1 MNFSDFTKAS
11 QQFNQFSPEMK
22 EQMMKMAK
30 ERVKEK
36 MKKWLATPAFVV
48 IGITLG
54 AVIGALTACFGDIS
68 DRLSAIRDANPL
80 YIIPA
85 LALGGAAIAFA
96 YKKWGRWTER
106 GMDQVF
112 TVGLNKETNFPLVS
126 IPMAAVNTWITQL
139 FGGSAGREGAAMQ
152 IGSALSYN
160 ISKKLPFEN
169 AAHIMLV
176 TGMAAG
182 FAGIFQA
189 PMAATAFALEVL
201 LVGHLELSALLP
213 AAAAA
218 FTACKVSSMLGFHKF
233 SVDLNSILDASGFSA
248 SVFTNEG
255 TLDGKFLVK
264 LALMGILFGVVGGGF
279 AKLLGLSQN
288 YFAKKF
294 PNTIKR
300 IAIMGAG
307 LSVLLLVFF
316 QGRYAGLGTNL
327 LDMCFGVA
335 GNADVIG
342 DAANVMGN
350 AAGDAV
356 NAVGTAAENVIG
368 TAAGDAANVVGTAAG
383 IGNAD
388 LIGEAAGIH
397 GYDWIIKFAVTI
409 LTLSAGFIGGVITP
423 LFAIGATFGIFV
435 AGMFGVPLPLAAAL
449 GFAAVF
455 ASASNTLWAPI
466 LIAGEIFGFDCLPAF
481 FIVCTMAYM
490 CNGGQSI
497 YKQKKIRIKI

>member
-1 MNFSDFTKAS
+1 
-11 QQFNQFSPEMK
+11 MK

-30 ERVKEK
+30 ARIKEK
-36 MKKWLATPAFVV
+36 ITKWLATPTFVV

-54 AVIGALTACFGDIS
+54 AIIGALTACFGDIS

-80 YIIPA
+80 YFIPA

-112 TVGLNKETNFPLVS
+112 AVGLNKETDFPLVS
-126 IPMAAVNTWITQL
+126 IPMAAVSTWITQL

-169 AAHIMLV
+169 ASHIMLV

-201 LVGHLELSALLP
+201 LVGHLELGALLP

-218 FTACKVSSMLGFHKF
+218 FTACKVSSMLGLHKF

-248 SVFTNEG
+248 SIFTNEG
-255 TLDGKFLVK
+255 ALDGKLLLK
-264 LALMGILFGVVGGGF
+264 LALMGVLFGIVGGGF
-279 AKLLGLSQN
+279 AKLLGLSQDF
-288 YFAKKF
+288 FAKKF
-294 PNTIKR
+294 PNSIKR
-300 IAIMGAG
+300 IAIMGVG
-307 LSVLLLVFF
+307 LSALLLVFF

-327 LDMCFGVA
+327 LDMCFGIT
-335 GNADVIG
+335 GNADLIG
-342 DAANVMGN
+342 DAA
-350 AAGDAV
+350 
-356 NAVGTAAENVIG
+356 NAVGTAADLGN
-368 TAAGDAANVVGTAAG
+368 AAG
-383 IGNAD
+383 IA
-388 LIGEAAGIH
+388 
-397 GYDWIIKFAVTI
+397 GYDWILKFALTI
-409 LTLSAGFIGGVITP
+409 LTLSAGFIGGVVTP
-423 LFAIGATFGIFV
+423 LFAIGATFGIFI
-435 AGMFGVPLPLAAAL
+435 ASMFGMPVALAAAL

-466 LIAGEIFGFDCLPAF
+466 LIAGEIFGFNCLPAF
-481 FIVCTMAYM
+481 FIVCTVAYI

>member
-1 MNFSDFTKAS
+1 MNFSDFSKAS

-30 ERVKEK
+30 ARVKEK
-36 MKKWLATPAFVV
+36 LLKWFATPTFVLL
-48 IGITLG
+48 GIILG

-80 YIIPA
+80 YFIPA
-85 LALGGAAIAFA
+85 LAIGGAAIVFA

-112 TVGLNKETNFPLVS
+112 AVGLNKESDFPLVS
-126 IPMAAVNTWITQL
+126 IPMAAVSTWLTQL

-176 TGMAAG
+176 TGLAAG

-201 LVGHLELSALLP
+201 LVGHLELGALLP

-218 FTACKVSSMLGFHKF
+218 FTACKVASLLGFHKF
-233 SVDLNSILDASGFSA
+233 SVDLSSLLDASGFSA
-248 SVFTNEG
+248 SIFTNEG
-255 TLDGKFLVK
+255 SLDGKFLVK
-264 LALMGILFGVVGGGF
+264 LALMGVLFGIVGGGF

-288 YFAKKF
+288 FFAKKF
-294 PNTIKR
+294 PNSIKR
-300 IAIMGAG
+300 IAIMGVGISA
-307 LSVLLLVFF
+307 LLLVFF

-327 LDMCFGVA
+327 LDMCFGI
-335 GNADVIG
+335 NAD
-342 DAANVMGN
+342 
-350 AAGDAV
+350 
-356 NAVGTAAENVIG
+356 AVGTAASIANAS
-368 TAAGDAANVVGTAAG
+368 AAGT
-383 IGNAD
+383 AD
-388 LIGEAAGIH
+388 LIGNVA
-397 GYDWIIKFAVTI
+397 GYDWILKFALTI
-409 LTLSAGFIGGVITP
+409 LTLSAGFIGGAVTP

-466 LIAGEIFGFDCLPAF
+466 LIAGEIFGFNGLPAF
-481 FIVCTMAYM
+481 FIVCTVSYI

>member
-1 MNFSDFTKAS
+1 MNFSDFSKAS

-30 ERVKEK
+30 ARVKEK
-36 MKKWLATPAFVV
+36 LLKWFATPTFVLL
-48 IGITLG
+48 GIVLG

-80 YIIPA
+80 YFIPA
-85 LALGGAAIAFA
+85 LALGGAAIVFV

-106 GMDQVF
+106 SMDQVF
-112 TVGLNKETNFPLVS
+112 AVGLNKESDFPLVS
-126 IPMAAVNTWITQL
+126 IPMAAVSTWLTQL

-152 IGSALSYN
+152 ISSALSYN

-169 AAHIMLV
+169 AAHVMLV
-176 TGMAAG
+176 TGLAAG

-201 LVGHLELSALLP
+201 LVGHLELGALLP

-233 SVDLNSILDASGFSA
+233 SVDLNSVLDASGFSA
-248 SVFTNEG
+248 SIFTNEG
-255 TLDGKFLVK
+255 ALDGKFLVK
-264 LALMGILFGVVGGGF
+264 LALMGVLFGIVGGGF

-288 YFAKKF
+288 FFAKKF
-294 PNTIKR
+294 PNNIKR
-300 IAIMGAG
+300 IAIMGVGISA
-307 LSVLLLVFF
+307 LLLVFF

-335 GNADVIG
+335 GNATG
-342 DAANVMGN
+342 S
-350 AAGDAV
+350 
-356 NAVGTAAENVIG
+356 
-368 TAAGDAANVVGTAAG
+368 AAG
-383 IGNAD
+383 IA
-388 LIGEAAGIH
+388 
-397 GYDWIIKFAVTI
+397 GYDWILKFALTI
-409 LTLSAGFIGGVITP
+409 LTLSAGFIGGVVTP

-449 GFAAVF
+449 GFTAVF

-466 LIAGEIFGFDCLPAF
+466 LIAGEIFGFNCLPAF
-481 FIVCTMAYM
+481 FIVCTVAYI

>member
-1 MNFSDFTKAS
+1 MNFSDFSKAS

-30 ERVKEK
+30 ARVKEK
-36 MKKWLATPAFVV
+36 LLKWFATPTFVLL
-48 IGITLG
+48 GIVLG

-68 DRLSAIRDANPL
+68 DKLSAIRDANPL
-80 YIIPA
+80 YFIPA
-85 LALGGAAIAFA
+85 LAIGGAAIVFA

-112 TVGLNKETNFPLVS
+112 AVGLNKESDFPLVS
-126 IPMAAVNTWITQL
+126 IPMAAVSTWLTQL
-139 FGGSAGREGAAMQ
+139 FGGSTGREGAAMQ

-176 TGMAAG
+176 TGLAAG

-201 LVGHLELSALLP
+201 LVGHLELGALLP

-233 SVDLNSILDASGFSA
+233 SVDLNSLLDASGFSA
-248 SVFTNEG
+248 SIFTNEG
-255 TLDGKFLVK
+255 ALDGKFLVK
-264 LALMGILFGVVGGGF
+264 LALMGVLFGVVGGGF

-288 YFAKKF
+288 FFAKKF
-294 PNTIKR
+294 PNNIKR
-300 IAIMGAG
+300 IAIMGVGISA
-307 LSVLLLVFF
+307 LLLVFF

-327 LDMCFGVA
+327 LDMCFG
-335 GNADVIG
+335 I
-342 DAANVMGN
+342 N
-350 AAGDAV
+350 AAG
-356 NAVGTAAENVIG
+356 T
-368 TAAGDAANVVGTAAG
+368 
-383 IGNAD
+383 AD
-388 LIGEAAGIH
+388 LIGNVA
-397 GYDWIIKFAVTI
+397 GYDWILKFALTI
-409 LTLSAGFIGGVITP
+409 LTLSAGFVGGVVTP
-423 LFAIGATFGIFV
+423 LFAIGATFGVFV
-435 AGMFGVPLPLAAAL
+435 AGMFGMPAALAAAL

-466 LIAGEIFGFDCLPAF
+466 LIAGEIFGFNCLPAF
-481 FIVCTMAYM
+481 FIVCTVAYI

>member
-1 MNFSDFTKAS
+1 MNFSDFSKAS

-30 ERVKEK
+30 ARVKEK
-36 MKKWLATPAFVV
+36 LLKWLATPTFVLL
-48 IGITLG
+48 GIILG

-80 YIIPA
+80 YFIPA
-85 LALGGAAIAFA
+85 LAIGGAAIVFA

-112 TVGLNKETNFPLVS
+112 AVGLNKESDFPLVS
-126 IPMAAVNTWITQL
+126 IPMAAVSTWLTQL

-152 IGSALSYN
+152 IGTALSYN

-169 AAHIMLV
+169 AAHVMLV
-176 TGMAAG
+176 TGLAAG

-201 LVGHLELSALLP
+201 LVGHLELGALLP

-233 SVDLNSILDASGFSA
+233 SVDLSSLLDASGFSV
-248 SVFTNEG
+248 SIFTNEG
-255 TLDGKFLVK
+255 ALDGKFLMK
-264 LALMGILFGVVGGGF
+264 LALMGVLFGIVGGGF

-288 YFAKKF
+288 FFAKKF
-294 PNTIKR
+294 PNSIKR
-300 IAIMGAG
+300 IAIMGVGISA
-307 LSVLLLVFF
+307 LLLVFF

-327 LDMCFGVA
+327 LDMCFG
-335 GNADVIG
+335 I
-342 DAANVMGN
+342 N
-350 AAGDAV
+350 AAGIA
-356 NAVGTAAENVIG
+356 
-368 TAAGDAANVVGTAAG
+368 
-383 IGNAD
+383 
-388 LIGEAAGIH
+388 
-397 GYDWIIKFAVTI
+397 GYDWILKFALTI
-409 LTLSAGFIGGVITP
+409 LTLSAGFIGGVVTP
-423 LFAIGATFGIFV
+423 LFAIGATFGIFI
-435 AGMFGVPLPLAAAL
+435 ASMFGMPVALAAAL

-466 LIAGEIFGFDCLPAF
+466 LIAGEIFGFNCLPAF

>member
-1 MNFSDFTKAS
+1 MNFSDFSKAS

-30 ERVKEK
+30 ARIKEK
-36 MKKWLATPAFVV
+36 MLKWLATPTFVLL
-48 IGITLG
+48 GIALG

-68 DRLSAIRDANPL
+68 DKLSAIRDANPL
-80 YIIPA
+80 YFIPA

-106 GMDQVF
+106 GMGQVF
-112 TVGLNKETNFPLVS
+112 AVGLNKETDFPLVA
-126 IPMAAVNTWITQL
+126 IPMAAVGTWITQL

-176 TGMAAG
+176 TGLAAG

-201 LVGHLELSALLP
+201 LVGHFELSALLP

-233 SVDLNSILDASGFSA
+233 SVDLSSLLDASGFSA
-248 SVFTNEG
+248 SIFTNEG
-255 TLDGKFLVK
+255 SLDGNLLVK
-264 LALMGILFGVVGGGF
+264 FALMGVLFGIVGGGF

-288 YFAKKF
+288 FFAKRF
-294 PNTIKR
+294 PNNIKR
-300 IAIMGAG
+300 IAIMGVG

-327 LDMCFGVA
+327 LDMCFGIA
-335 GNADVIG
+335 GN
-342 DAANVMGN
+342 
-350 AAGDAV
+350 AV
-356 NAVGTAAENVIG
+356 NAVNAAGTAA
-368 TAAGDAANVVGTAAG
+368 
-383 IGNAD
+383 GNAD
-388 LIGEAAGIH
+388 LIGNAANVMSTADAVGTATNAMGSAAETAIH
-397 GYDWIIKFAVTI
+397 GYDWILKFAVTI
-409 LTLSAGFIGGVITP
+409 LTLSAGFIGGVVTP

-466 LIAGEIFGFDCLPAF
+466 LIAGEIFGFNCLPAF
-481 FIVCTMAYM
+481 FIVCTVAYI

>member
-1 MNFSDFTKAS
+1 MNFSDFSKAS

-30 ERVKEK
+30 ARIKEK
-36 MKKWLATPAFVV
+36 ITKWLATPTFVV

-54 AVIGALTACFGDIS
+54 AIIGALTACFGDIS
-68 DRLSAIRDANPL
+68 DRLSALRDTNPL
-80 YIIPA
+80 YFIPA

-112 TVGLNKETNFPLVS
+112 AVGLNKETDFPLVA
-126 IPMAAVNTWITQL
+126 IPMAAVSTWITQL

-176 TGMAAG
+176 TGLAAG

-248 SVFTNEG
+248 SIFTNEG
-255 TLDGKFLVK
+255 TLDGKLLLK
-264 LALMGILFGVVGGGF
+264 LALMGILFGIVGGGF
-279 AKLLGLSQN
+279 AKLLGLSQDF
-288 YFAKKF
+288 FAKKF

-342 DAANVMGN
+342 N
-350 AAGDAV
+350 
-356 NAVGTAAENVIG
+356 
-368 TAAGDAANVVGTAAG
+368 AAGDAANVVGT
-383 IGNAD
+383 
-388 LIGEAAGIH
+388 AAGIH

-409 LTLSAGFIGGVITP
+409 LTLSAGFIGGVVTP

-466 LIAGEIFGFDCLPAF
+466 LIAGEIFGFHCLPAF

>member
-1 MNFSDFTKAS
+1 MNFRDFSKAS
-11 QQFNQFSPEMK
+11 QQFNSFSPEMK

-30 ERVKEK
+30 ARVREK
-36 MKKWLATPAFVV
+36 MLKWLATPTFVV

-68 DRLSAIRDANPL
+68 DRLSAIRDTNPL
-80 YIIPA
+80 YFIPA

-112 TVGLNKETNFPLVS
+112 AVGLNKETDFPLVA
-126 IPMAAVNTWITQL
+126 IPMAAVSTWLTQL

-176 TGMAAG
+176 TGLAAG

-201 LVGHLELSALLP
+201 LVGHLELGALLP

-218 FTACKVSSMLGFHKF
+218 FTACKVASMLGFHKF
-233 SVDLNSILDASGFSA
+233 SVDLSSLLDASGFSA
-248 SVFTNEG
+248 SIFTNEG
-255 TLDGKFLVK
+255 ALDGNLLVK
-264 LALMGILFGVVGGGF
+264 LALMGVLFGIVGGGF
-279 AKLLGLSQN
+279 AKLLGLSQDF
-288 YFAKKF
+288 FAKKF
-294 PNTIKR
+294 PNSIKR
-300 IAIMGAG
+300 IAIMGVGISA
-307 LSVLLLVFF
+307 LLLVFF

-327 LDMCFGVA
+327 LDMCFA
-335 GNADVIG
+335 S
-342 DAANVMGN
+342 ANV
-350 AAGDAV
+350 AGDAV
-356 NAVGTAAENVIG
+356 NAA
-368 TAAGDAANVVGTAAG
+368 GTAAG
-383 IGNAD
+383 IA
-388 LIGEAAGIH
+388 
-397 GYDWIIKFAVTI
+397 GYDWILKFALTI
-409 LTLSAGFIGGVITP
+409 LTLSAGFIGGVVTP
-423 LFAIGATFGIFV
+423 LFAIGATFGIFIASLFGMPV
-435 AGMFGVPLPLAAAL
+435 ALAAAL

-466 LIAGEIFGFDCLPAF
+466 LIAGEIFGFNCLPAF
-481 FIVCTMAYM
+481 FIVCTIAYI

>member
-1 MNFSDFTKAS
+1 MKFSDFTKAS

-22 EQMMKMAK
+22 EQMMNMAK
-30 ERVKEK
+30 ARVKEK
-36 MKKWLATPAFVV
+36 MLKWLATPTFVV

-54 AVIGALTACFGDIS
+54 AIIGALTACFGDIS

-80 YIIPA
+80 FLIPA
-85 LALGGAAIAFA
+85 LAIGGAAIAFI

-112 TVGLNKETNFPLVS
+112 AVGLNKESDFPLVA
-126 IPMAAVNTWITQL
+126 IPMAAVSTWITQL

-169 AAHIMLV
+169 AAHIMLI
-176 TGMAAG
+176 TGLAAG

-248 SVFTNEG
+248 SIFTNEG
-255 TLDGKFLVK
+255 SLDGKFLVK

-288 YFAKKF
+288 FFAKKF
-294 PNTIKR
+294 PNNIKR

-327 LDMCFGVA
+327 LDMCFGV
-335 GNADVIG
+335 
-342 DAANVMGN
+342 N
-350 AAGDAV
+350 AAG
-356 NAVGTAAENVIG
+356 AA
-368 TAAGDAANVVGTAAG
+368 
-383 IGNAD
+383 
-388 LIGEAAGIH
+388 IH
-397 GYDWIIKFAVTI
+397 GYDWILKFAVTI
-409 LTLSAGFIGGVITP
+409 LTLSAGFIGGVVTP

-435 AGMFGVPLPLAAAL
+435 AGMFGVPLPFAAAL

-466 LIAGEIFGFDCLPAF
+466 LIAGEIFGFNCLPAF
-481 FIVCTMAYM
+481 FIVCTVAYI

>member
-1 MNFSDFTKAS
+1 MNFSDFSKAS

-30 ERVKEK
+30 ARVKEK
-36 MKKWLATPAFVV
+36 LLKWFATPTFVLL
-48 IGITLG
+48 GIILG

-80 YIIPA
+80 YFIPA
-85 LALGGAAIAFA
+85 LAIGGAAIVFA

-112 TVGLNKETNFPLVS
+112 AVGLNKESDFPLVS
-126 IPMAAVNTWITQL
+126 IPMAAVSTWITQL

-169 AAHIMLV
+169 AAHVMLV
-176 TGMAAG
+176 TGLAAG

-201 LVGHLELSALLP
+201 LVGHLELGALLP

-233 SVDLNSILDASGFSA
+233 SVDLSSLLDASGFSA
-248 SVFTNEG
+248 SIFTNEG
-255 TLDGKFLVK
+255 ALDGKFLVK
-264 LALMGILFGVVGGGF
+264 LALMGVLFGIVGGGF

-288 YFAKKF
+288 FFAKKF
-294 PNTIKR
+294 PNSIKR
-300 IAIMGAG
+300 IAIMGVGISA
-307 LSVLLLVFF
+307 LLLVFF

-327 LDMCFGVA
+327 LDMCFGIA
-335 GNADVIG
+335 
-342 DAANVMGN
+342 
-350 AAGDAV
+350 
-356 NAVGTAAENVIG
+356 
-368 TAAGDAANVVGTAAG
+368 
-383 IGNAD
+383 GNAD
-388 LIGEAAGIH
+388 LIGNVA
-397 GYDWIIKFAVTI
+397 GYDWILKFALTI
-409 LTLSAGFIGGVITP
+409 LTLSAGFIGGVVTP
-423 LFAIGATFGIFV
+423 LFAIGATFGIFI
-435 AGMFGVPLPLAAAL
+435 ASMFGMPIALAAAL

-466 LIAGEIFGFDCLPAF
+466 LIAGEIFGFNCLPAF
-481 FIVCTMAYM
+481 FIVCTVAYI

>member
-1 MNFSDFTKAS
+1 MNFSDFSKAS

-30 ERVKEK
+30 ARIKEK
-36 MKKWLATPAFVV
+36 ITKWLATPTFVV

-54 AVIGALTACFGDIS
+54 AIIGALTACFGDIS

-80 YIIPA
+80 YFIPA
-85 LALGGAAIAFA
+85 LAIGGAAIVFA

-112 TVGLNKETNFPLVS
+112 AVGLNKETDFPLVA
-126 IPMAAVNTWITQL
+126 IPLAAVSTWITQL

-248 SVFTNEG
+248 SIFTNEG
-255 TLDGKFLVK
+255 ALDGKLLLK
-264 LALMGILFGVVGGGF
+264 LALMGILFGIVGGGF

-288 YFAKKF
+288 LFAKKF

-307 LSVLLLVFF
+307 ISVLLLVFF

-327 LDMCFGVA
+327 LDMSFGVV

-342 DAANVMGN
+342 DAAN
-350 AAGDAV
+350 AAG
-356 NAVGTAAENVIG
+356 T
-368 TAAGDAANVVGTAAG
+368 
-383 IGNAD
+383 
-388 LIGEAAGIH
+388 AAGIH

-409 LTLSAGFIGGVITP
+409 LTLSAGFIGGVVTP
-423 LFAIGATFGIFV
+423 LFAIGATFGIFI

-466 LIAGEIFGFDCLPAF
+466 LIAGEIFGFNCLPAF

>member
-1 MNFSDFTKAS
+1 MNFSDFSKAS

-30 ERVKEK
+30 ERIKEK
-36 MKKWLATPAFVV
+36 MKKWLATPTFVA

-54 AVIGALTACFGDIS
+54 AIIGALTACFGDIS
-68 DRLSAIRDANPL
+68 DRLSALRDTNPL
-80 YIIPA
+80 YFIPA

-112 TVGLNKETNFPLVS
+112 AVGLNKETNFPLVA
-126 IPMAAVNTWITQL
+126 IPMAAVSTWITQL

-176 TGMAAG
+176 TGLAAG

-201 LVGHLELSALLP
+201 LVGHLELGALLP

-233 SVDLNSILDASGFSA
+233 SVDLSSLLDASGFSA
-248 SVFTNEG
+248 SIFTNEG
-255 TLDGKFLVK
+255 SLDGNLLVK
-264 LALMGILFGVVGGGF
+264 LALMGVLFGIVGGGF

-294 PNTIKR
+294 PNNIKR
-300 IAIMGAG
+300 IAIMGVG
-307 LSVLLLVFF
+307 ISVLLLVFF

-327 LDMCFGVA
+327 LDMCFA
-335 GNADVIG
+335 S
-342 DAANVMGN
+342 AN
-350 AAGDAV
+350 
-356 NAVGTAAENVIG
+356 
-368 TAAGDAANVVGTAAG
+368 AAGDAANAVGT
-383 IGNAD
+383 AD
-388 LIGEAAGIH
+388 LIGNVA
-397 GYDWIIKFAVTI
+397 GYDWILKFALTI
-409 LTLSAGFIGGVITP
+409 LTLSAGFIGGVVTP
-423 LFAIGATFGIFV
+423 LFAIGATFGIFI
-435 AGMFGVPLPLAAAL
+435 ASMFGIPVALAAAL

-466 LIAGEIFGFDCLPAF
+466 LIAGEIFGFNCLPAF
-481 FIVCTMAYM
+481 FIVCTVAYI

>member
-1 MNFSDFTKAS
+1 MNFSDFSKAS

-30 ERVKEK
+30 ARVKEK
-36 MKKWLATPAFVV
+36 LLKWFATPTFVLL
-48 IGITLG
+48 GIILG

-80 YIIPA
+80 YFIPA
-85 LALGGAAIAFA
+85 LAIGGAAIVFA

-112 TVGLNKETNFPLVS
+112 AVGLNKESDFPLVS
-126 IPMAAVNTWITQL
+126 IPMAAVSTWLTQL

-169 AAHIMLV
+169 AAHVMLV
-176 TGMAAG
+176 TGLAAG

-201 LVGHLELSALLP
+201 LVGHLELGALLP

-233 SVDLNSILDASGFSA
+233 SVDLSSLLDASGFSA
-248 SVFTNEG
+248 GIFTNEG
-255 TLDGKFLVK
+255 ALDGKFLVK
-264 LALMGILFGVVGGGF
+264 LALMGVLFGIVGGGF

-288 YFAKKF
+288 FFAKKF
-294 PNTIKR
+294 PNSIKR
-300 IAIMGAG
+300 IAIMGVGISA
-307 LSVLLLVFF
+307 LLLVFF

-327 LDMCFGVA
+327 LDMCFGL
-335 GNADVIG
+335 
-342 DAANVMGN
+342 DAFGN
-350 AAGDAV
+350 AADL
-356 NAVGTAAENVIG
+356 
-368 TAAGDAANVVGTAAG
+368 
-383 IGNAD
+383 GNAT
-388 LIGEAAGIH
+388 GIA
-397 GYDWIIKFAVTI
+397 GYDWILKFTLTI
-409 LTLSAGFIGGVITP
+409 LTLSAGFIGGAVTP
-423 LFAIGATFGIFV
+423 LFAIGASFGIFI
-435 AGMFGVPLPLAAAL
+435 ASMFGMPVALAAAL

-466 LIAGEIFGFDCLPAF
+466 LIAGEIFGFNCLPAF
-481 FIVCTMAYM
+481 FIVCTVAYI

>member
-1 MNFSDFTKAS
+1 MNFSDFSKAS

-30 ERVKEK
+30 ARIKEK
-36 MKKWLATPAFVV
+36 ITKWLATPTFVV
-48 IGITLG
+48 IGIALG
-54 AVIGALTACFGDIS
+54 AIIGALTACFGDIS
-68 DRLSAIRDANPL
+68 DRLSALRDTNPL
-80 YIIPA
+80 YFIPA

-96 YKKWGRWTER
+96 YKKWGKWTER

-112 TVGLNKETNFPLVS
+112 AVGLNKETDFPLVA
-126 IPMAAVNTWITQL
+126 IPMAAVSTWITQL
-139 FGGSAGREGAAMQ
+139 FGGSAGRESAAMQ

-176 TGMAAG
+176 TGLAAG

-201 LVGHLELSALLP
+201 LVGHLELGALLP

-233 SVDLNSILDASGFSA
+233 SVDLSSLLDASGFSA

-255 TLDGKFLVK
+255 ALDGNLLLK

-342 DAANVMGN
+342 NV
-350 AAGDAV
+350 
-356 NAVGTAAENVIG
+356 
-368 TAAGDAANVVGTAAG
+368 AGDAANVVGTAAG
-383 IGNAD
+383 NVV
-388 LIGEAAGIH
+388 ENAAGAAIH

-409 LTLSAGFIGGVITP
+409 LTLSAGFIGGVVTP

-466 LIAGEIFGFDCLPAF
+466 LIAGEIFGFNCHPAF

>member
-1 MNFSDFTKAS
+1 MNFSDFSKAS

-30 ERVKEK
+30 ARIKEK
-36 MKKWLATPAFVV
+36 LLKWLATPTFVV

-54 AVIGALTACFGDIS
+54 AIIGALTACFGDIS

-80 YIIPA
+80 YFIPA

-112 TVGLNKETNFPLVS
+112 AIGLNKETDFPLVA
-126 IPMAAVNTWITQL
+126 IPMAAVSTWITQL

-169 AAHIMLV
+169 AAHVMLV
-176 TGMAAG
+176 TGLAAG

-201 LVGHLELSALLP
+201 LVGHLELSALFP

-233 SVDLNSILDASGFSA
+233 SVDLNSLLDASGFSA
-248 SVFTNEG
+248 SIFTNEG
-255 TLDGKFLVK
+255 ALDGNFLLK
-264 LALMGILFGVVGGGF
+264 LALMGVFFGIVGGGF

-288 YFAKKF
+288 FFAKKF
-294 PNTIKR
+294 PNNIKR
-300 IAIMGAG
+300 IAIMGVGISA
-307 LSVLLLVFF
+307 LLLVFF

-327 LDMCFGVA
+327 FDMCFGVNAADLIGTAA
-335 GNADVIG
+335 GNADLI
-342 DAANVMGN
+342 
-350 AAGDAV
+350 
-356 NAVGTAAENVIG
+356 
-368 TAAGDAANVVGTAAG
+368 GDAANVVGTAAENATG
-383 IGNAD
+383 SAAGNAA
-388 LIGEAAGIH
+388 GSAAGIA
-397 GYDWIIKFAVTI
+397 GYDWILKFALTI
-409 LTLSAGFIGGVITP
+409 LTLSAGFVGGVVTP
-423 LFAIGATFGIFV
+423 LFAIGATFGVFV
-435 AGMFGVPLPLAAAL
+435 AGMFGMPLALAAAL

-481 FIVCTMAYM
+481 FIVCTVAYI

>member
-1 MNFSDFTKAS
+1 MFSKFSKAS
-11 QQFNQFSPEMK
+11 QQFNSFSPEMK

-30 ERVKEK
+30 ARVREK
-36 MKKWLATPAFVV
+36 MLKWLATPTFVV
-48 IGITLG
+48 IGVILG

-68 DRLSAIRDANPL
+68 DRLSVIRDTNPL
-80 YIIPA
+80 YFIPA

-112 TVGLNKETNFPLVS
+112 AVGLNKETDFPLVA
-126 IPMAAVNTWITQL
+126 IPMAAVSTWLTQL

-176 TGMAAG
+176 TGLAAG

-201 LVGHLELSALLP
+201 LVGHFELAALMP

-233 SVDLNSILDASGFSA
+233 SVDLNSLLDASGFSA
-248 SVFTNEG
+248 SIFTNEG
-255 TLDGKFLVK
+255 ALDGNFLVK
-264 LALMGILFGVVGGGF
+264 LALMGVLFGIVGGGF
-279 AKLLGLSQN
+279 AKLLGLSQDF
-288 YFAKKF
+288 FAKKF
-294 PNTIKR
+294 PNSIKR
-300 IAIMGAG
+300 IAIMGVG
-307 LSVLLLVFF
+307 ISVLLLVFF

-327 LDMCFGVA
+327 LDMCFGIA
-335 GNADVIG
+335 GNAT
-342 DAANVMGN
+342 GN
-350 AAGDAV
+350 AAG
-356 NAVGTAAENVIG
+356 T
-368 TAAGDAANVVGTAAG
+368 
-383 IGNAD
+383 AD
-388 LIGEAAGIH
+388 LIGNVAGAAIH
-397 GYDWIIKFAVTI
+397 GYDWILKFALTI
-409 LTLSAGFIGGVITP
+409 LTLSAGFVGGVVTP
-423 LFAIGATFGIFV
+423 LFAIGATFGVFV
-435 AGMFGVPLPLAAAL
+435 AGMFGMPLALAAAL

-466 LIAGEIFGFDCLPAF
+466 LIAGEIFGFNCLPAF
-481 FIVCTMAYM
+481 FIVCTVAYI

>member
-1 MNFSDFTKAS
+1 MNFSDFSKAS

-112 TVGLNKETNFPLVS
+112 AVGLNKETDFPLVA
-126 IPMAAVNTWITQL
+126 IPMAAVSTWLTQL

-176 TGMAAG
+176 TGLAAG

-218 FTACKVSSMLGFHKF
+218 FTACKVASMLGFHKF
-233 SVDLNSILDASGFSA
+233 NVDLSSLLDASGFSA
-248 SVFTNEG
+248 SIFTNEG
-255 TLDGKFLVK
+255 SLDGKFLVK
-264 LALMGILFGVVGGGF
+264 LALMGILFGIVGGGF

-288 YFAKKF
+288 FFAKKF
-294 PNTIKR
+294 PNNIKR
-300 IAIMGAG
+300 IAIMGVGISA
-307 LSVLLLVFF
+307 LLLVFF

-327 LDMCFGVA
+327 LDMCFVSA
-335 GNADVIG
+335 
-342 DAANVMGN
+342 N
-350 AAGDAV
+350 AAGDAANAV
-356 NAVGTAAENVIG
+356 ETAAGTIDAVGTAAENVIG
-368 TAAGDAANVVGTAAG
+368 TV
-383 IGNAD
+383 
-388 LIGEAAGIH
+388 AGIH
-397 GYDWIIKFAVTI
+397 GYDWILKFALTI
-409 LTLSAGFIGGVITP
+409 LTLSAGFIGGVVTP
-423 LFAIGATFGIFV
+423 LFAIGATFGIFI
-435 AGMFGVPLPLAAAL
+435 ASMFGMPVALSAAL

-466 LIAGEIFGFDCLPAF
+466 LIAGEIFGFNCLPAF
-481 FIVCTMAYM
+481 FIVCTVAYI

>member
-1 MNFSDFTKAS
+1 MNFSDFSKAS

-30 ERVKEK
+30 ARVKEK
-36 MKKWLATPAFVV
+36 LLKWLATPTFVLL
-48 IGITLG
+48 GIILG

-68 DRLSAIRDANPL
+68 DKLSAIRDANPL
-80 YIIPA
+80 YFIPA
-85 LALGGAAIAFA
+85 LAIGGAAIVFA

-112 TVGLNKETNFPLVS
+112 AVGLNKESDFPLVS
-126 IPMAAVNTWITQL
+126 IPMAAVSTWLTQL

-169 AAHIMLV
+169 AAHVMLV
-176 TGMAAG
+176 TGLAAG

-201 LVGHLELSALLP
+201 LVGHLELGALLP

-233 SVDLNSILDASGFSA
+233 SVDLNSLLDASGFSA
-248 SVFTNEG
+248 SIFTNEG
-255 TLDGKFLVK
+255 ALDGKFLVK
-264 LALMGILFGVVGGGF
+264 LTLMGVLFGIVGGGF

-288 YFAKKF
+288 FFAKKF
-294 PNTIKR
+294 PNSIKR
-300 IAIMGAG
+300 IAIMGVGISA
-307 LSVLLLVFF
+307 LLLVFF

-327 LDMCFGVA
+327 LDLSFG
-335 GNADVIG
+335 I
-342 DAANVMGN
+342 N
-350 AAGDAV
+350 AAGIA
-356 NAVGTAAENVIG
+356 
-368 TAAGDAANVVGTAAG
+368 
-383 IGNAD
+383 
-388 LIGEAAGIH
+388 
-397 GYDWIIKFAVTI
+397 GYDWILKFALTI
-409 LTLSAGFIGGVITP
+409 LTLSAGFIGGVVTP
-423 LFAIGATFGIFV
+423 LFAIGATFGIFI
-435 AGMFGVPLPLAAAL
+435 ASMFGMPVALAAAL

-466 LIAGEIFGFDCLPAF
+466 LIAGEIFGFNCLPAF
-481 FIVCTMAYM
+481 FIVCTVAYI

>member
-1 MNFSDFTKAS
+1 
-11 QQFNQFSPEMK
+11 
-22 EQMMKMAK
+22 
-30 ERVKEK
+30 
-36 MKKWLATPAFVV
+36 
-48 IGITLG
+48 
-54 AVIGALTACFGDIS
+54 
-68 DRLSAIRDANPL
+68 
-80 YIIPA
+80 
-85 LALGGAAIAFA
+85 
-96 YKKWGRWTER
+96 
-106 GMDQVF
+106 
-112 TVGLNKETNFPLVS
+112 
-126 IPMAAVNTWITQL
+126 MAAVSTWITQL

-160 ISKKLPFEN
+160 ISKMLPFEN

-176 TGMAAG
+176 TGLAAG

-218 FTACKVSSMLGFHKF
+218 FTARKVSSMLGFHKF

-255 TLDGKFLVK
+255 TLDGNLLVK
-264 LALMGILFGVVGGGF
+264 LALMGILFGIVGGGF

-288 YFAKKF
+288 FFTKKF
-294 PNTIKR
+294 PNNIKR
-300 IAIMGAG
+300 IAIMGVG
-307 LSVLLLVFF
+307 ISVLLLVFF

-327 LDMCFGVA
+327 LDMCFGIA

-342 DAANVMGN
+342 NVAGDAVNVMGT

-356 NAVGTAAENVIG
+356 N
-368 TAAGDAANVVGTAAG
+368 VVGTAA
-383 IGNAD
+383 A
-388 LIGEAAGIH
+388 IH

-409 LTLSAGFIGGVITP
+409 LTLSAGFIGGVVTP

-435 AGMFGVPLPLAAAL
+435 AGMFGMPLALAAAL

-481 FIVCTMAYM
+481 FIVCTVAYI

>member
-1 MNFSDFTKAS
+1 MNFSDFSKAS

-30 ERVKEK
+30 ARVKEK
-36 MKKWLATPAFVV
+36 LLKWFATPTFVLL
-48 IGITLG
+48 GIILG

-80 YIIPA
+80 YFIPA
-85 LALGGAAIAFA
+85 LAIGGAAIVFA

-112 TVGLNKETNFPLVS
+112 AVGLNKESDFPLVS
-126 IPMAAVNTWITQL
+126 IPMAAVSTWLTQL

-169 AAHIMLV
+169 AAHVMLV
-176 TGMAAG
+176 TGLAAG

-201 LVGHLELSALLP
+201 LVGHLELGALLP

-233 SVDLNSILDASGFSA
+233 SVDLNSLLDASGFSA
-248 SVFTNEG
+248 SIFTNEG
-255 TLDGKFLVK
+255 ALDGKFLVK
-264 LALMGILFGVVGGGF
+264 LALMGVLFGVVGGGF

-288 YFAKKF
+288 FFAKKF
-294 PNTIKR
+294 PNSIKR
-300 IAIMGAG
+300 IAIMGVGISA
-307 LSVLLLVFF
+307 LLLVFF

-327 LDMCFGVA
+327 LDLSFG
-335 GNADVIG
+335 I
-342 DAANVMGN
+342 N
-350 AAGDAV
+350 AAGIA
-356 NAVGTAAENVIG
+356 
-368 TAAGDAANVVGTAAG
+368 
-383 IGNAD
+383 
-388 LIGEAAGIH
+388 
-397 GYDWIIKFAVTI
+397 GYDWILKFALTI
-409 LTLSAGFIGGVITP
+409 LTLSAGFVGGVVTP
-423 LFAIGATFGIFV
+423 LFAIGATFGIFI
-435 AGMFGVPLPLAAAL
+435 ASMFGMPVALAAAL

-466 LIAGEIFGFDCLPAF
+466 LIAGEIFGFNCLPAF
-481 FIVCTMAYM
+481 FIVCTVAYI

>member
-1 MNFSDFTKAS
+1 MNFSDFSKAS

-30 ERVKEK
+30 ARVKEK
-36 MKKWLATPAFVV
+36 LLKWFATPTFVV

-68 DRLSAIRDANPL
+68 DRLSALRDANPL
-80 YIIPA
+80 YFIPA
-85 LALGGAAIAFA
+85 LALGGAAIAFV

-112 TVGLNKETNFPLVS
+112 AVGLNKETNFPLVA
-126 IPMAAVNTWITQL
+126 IPMAAVSTWLTQL

-160 ISKKLPFEN
+160 VSKKLPFEN

-201 LVGHLELSALLP
+201 LVGHLELGALLP

-233 SVDLNSILDASGFSA
+233 SVDLSSLLDASGFSA
-248 SVFTNEG
+248 SIFTNEG
-255 TLDGKFLVK
+255 ALDGNLLLK
-264 LALMGILFGVVGGGF
+264 LALMGILFGIVGGGF

-288 YFAKKF
+288 FFAKKF
-294 PNTIKR
+294 PNNIKR
-300 IAIMGAG
+300 IAIMGVGISA
-307 LSVLLLVFF
+307 LLLVFF

-327 LDMCFGVA
+327 LDMCFGIT
-335 GNADVIG
+335 GNADLIG
-342 DAANVMGN
+342 DAANVMST
-350 AAGDAV
+350 ADA
-356 NAVGTAAENVIG
+356 
-368 TAAGDAANVVGTAAG
+368 VGTAAG

-397 GYDWIIKFAVTI
+397 GYDWIIKFALTI
-409 LTLSAGFIGGVITP
+409 LTLSAGFIGGVVTP
-423 LFAIGATFGIFV
+423 LFAIGATFGVFV
-435 AGMFGVPLPLAAAL
+435 AGTFGTPVTLAAAL

-481 FIVCTMAYM
+481 FIVCTVAYI

>member
-1 MNFSDFTKAS
+1 MFSKFSKAS
-11 QQFNQFSPEMK
+11 QQFNSFSPEMK

-30 ERVKEK
+30 ARVREK
-36 MKKWLATPAFVV
+36 MLKWLATPTFVV
-48 IGITLG
+48 IGIILG

-68 DRLSAIRDANPL
+68 DRLSVIRDTNPL
-80 YIIPA
+80 YFIPA

-112 TVGLNKETNFPLVS
+112 AVGLNKETDFPLVA
-126 IPMAAVNTWITQL
+126 IPMAAVSTWITQL

-169 AAHIMLV
+169 SAHIMLV
-176 TGMAAG
+176 TGLAAG

-201 LVGHLELSALLP
+201 LVGHFELAALMP

-233 SVDLNSILDASGFSA
+233 SVDLSSLLDASGFSA
-248 SVFTNEG
+248 SIFTNEG
-255 TLDGKFLVK
+255 SLDGNLLVK
-264 LALMGILFGVVGGGF
+264 LALMGFLFGVVGGGF
-279 AKLLGLSQN
+279 AKLLGLSQDF
-288 YFAKKF
+288 FAKKF

-327 LDMCFGVA
+327 LDMCFA
-335 GNADVIG
+335 S
-342 DAANVMGN
+342 AN
-350 AAGDAV
+350 
-356 NAVGTAAENVIG
+356 
-368 TAAGDAANVVGTAAG
+368 AAGDAANAVGT
-383 IGNAD
+383 AD
-388 LIGEAAGIH
+388 LIGNVA
-397 GYDWIIKFAVTI
+397 GYDWILKFALTI
-409 LTLSAGFIGGVITP
+409 LTLSAGFVGGVVTP
-423 LFAIGATFGIFV
+423 LFAIGATFGVFV
-435 AGMFGVPLPLAAAL
+435 AGMFGMPLALAAAL

-466 LIAGEIFGFDCLPAF
+466 LIAGEIFGFNCLPAF
-481 FIVCTMAYM
+481 FIVCTVAYI

>member
-1 MNFSDFTKAS
+1 MNFSDFSKAS

-30 ERVKEK
+30 ARVKEK
-36 MKKWLATPAFVV
+36 LLKWFATPTFVLL
-48 IGITLG
+48 GIILG

-80 YIIPA
+80 YFIPA
-85 LALGGAAIAFA
+85 LAIGGAAIVFA

-112 TVGLNKETNFPLVS
+112 AVGLNKESDFPLVS
-126 IPMAAVNTWITQL
+126 IPMAAVSTWLTQL

-169 AAHIMLV
+169 AAHVMLV
-176 TGMAAG
+176 TGLAAG

-201 LVGHLELSALLP
+201 LVGHLELGALLP

-233 SVDLNSILDASGFSA
+233 SVDLSSLLDASGFSA
-248 SVFTNEG
+248 SIFTNEG
-255 TLDGKFLVK
+255 ALDGKFLVK
-264 LALMGILFGVVGGGF
+264 LALMGVLFGIVGGGF

-288 YFAKKF
+288 FFAKKF
-294 PNTIKR
+294 PNSIKR
-300 IAIMGAG
+300 IAIMGVGISA
-307 LSVLLLVFF
+307 LLLVFF

-327 LDMCFGVA
+327 LDLSFG
-335 GNADVIG
+335 I
-342 DAANVMGN
+342 N
-350 AAGDAV
+350 AAGI
-356 NAVGTAAENVIG
+356 AE
-368 TAAGDAANVVGTAAG
+368 
-383 IGNAD
+383 
-388 LIGEAAGIH
+388 
-397 GYDWIIKFAVTI
+397 YDWILKLALTI
-409 LTLSAGFIGGVITP
+409 LTLSAGCIGGVVTP
-423 LFAIGATFGIFV
+423 LFAIGATFGIFI
-435 AGMFGVPLPLAAAL
+435 ASMFGMPVALAAAL

-466 LIAGEIFGFDCLPAF
+466 LIAGEIFGFNRLPAF
-481 FIVCTMAYM
+481 FIVCTVAYI

>member
-1 MNFSDFTKAS
+1 MKFSDFTKAS
-11 QQFNQFSPEMK
+11 QQFNSFSPEMK

-30 ERVKEK
+30 ARVREK
-36 MKKWLATPAFVV
+36 MLKWLATPTFVV
-48 IGITLG
+48 IGIILG

-68 DRLSAIRDANPL
+68 DRLSVIRDTNPL
-80 YIIPA
+80 YFIPA

-112 TVGLNKETNFPLVS
+112 AVGLNKETDFPLVA
-126 IPMAAVNTWITQL
+126 IPMAAVSTWITQL

-176 TGMAAG
+176 TGLAAG

-201 LVGHLELSALLP
+201 LVGHLELGALLP

-233 SVDLNSILDASGFSA
+233 SVDLNSLLDASGFSA
-248 SVFTNEG
+248 SIFTNEG
-255 TLDGKFLVK
+255 TLDGSMLLK
-264 LALMGILFGVVGGGF
+264 LALMGVLFGIVGGGF
-279 AKLLGLSQN
+279 AKLLGLSQDF
-288 YFAKKF
+288 FAKKF
-294 PNTIKR
+294 PNSIKR
-300 IAIMGAG
+300 IAIMGVGISA
-307 LSVLLLVFF
+307 LLLVFF

-327 LDMCFGVA
+327 LDLCFG
-335 GNADVIG
+335 AD
-342 DAANVMGN
+342 A
-350 AAGDAV
+350 
-356 NAVGTAAENVIG
+356 
-368 TAAGDAANVVGTAAG
+368 VGTAAG
-383 IGNAD
+383 IA
-388 LIGEAAGIH
+388 
-397 GYDWIIKFAVTI
+397 GYDWVIKFALTI
-409 LTLSAGFIGGVITP
+409 LTLSAGFVGGVVTP
-423 LFAIGATFGIFV
+423 LFAIGATFGVFI
-435 AGMFGVPLPLAAAL
+435 AGMFGMPLALAAAL

-466 LIAGEIFGFDCLPAF
+466 LIAGEIFGFNCLPAF
-481 FIVCTMAYM
+481 FIVCTVAYI

>member
-1 MNFSDFTKAS
+1 MNFSDFSKAS

-30 ERVKEK
+30 ARVKEK
-36 MKKWLATPAFVV
+36 LLKWFATPTFVV

-68 DRLSAIRDANPL
+68 DRLSALRDANPL
-80 YIIPA
+80 YFIPA

-112 TVGLNKETNFPLVS
+112 AVGLNKETNFPLVA
-126 IPMAAVNTWITQL
+126 IPMAAVSTWLTQL

-176 TGMAAG
+176 TGLAAG

-233 SVDLNSILDASGFSA
+233 SVDLNSLLDASGFSA
-248 SVFTNEG
+248 SIFTNEG
-255 TLDGKFLVK
+255 ALDGNFLLK
-264 LALMGILFGVVGGGF
+264 LALMGILFGIVGGGF

-288 YFAKKF
+288 FFAKKF
-294 PNTIKR
+294 PNNIKR
-300 IAIMGAG
+300 IAIMGVGISA
-307 LSVLLLVFF
+307 LLLVFF

-327 LDMCFGVA
+327 LDMCFGV
-335 GNADVIG
+335 
-342 DAANVMGN
+342 
-350 AAGDAV
+350 
-356 NAVGTAAENVIG
+356 
-368 TAAGDAANVVGTAAG
+368 
-383 IGNAD
+383 NAD

-409 LTLSAGFIGGVITP
+409 LTLSAGFIGGVVTP

-466 LIAGEIFGFDCLPAF
+466 LIAGEIFGFNCLPAF
-481 FIVCTMAYM
+481 FIVCTMAYI

>member
-1 MNFSDFTKAS
+1 MNFSDFSKAS

-30 ERVKEK
+30 ARVKEK
-36 MKKWLATPAFVV
+36 LLKWFATPTFVLL
-48 IGITLG
+48 GIILG

-80 YIIPA
+80 YFIPA
-85 LALGGAAIAFA
+85 LAIGGAAIVFA

-112 TVGLNKETNFPLVS
+112 AVGLNKESDFPLVS
-126 IPMAAVNTWITQL
+126 IPMAAVSTWLTQL

-152 IGSALSYN
+152 ISSALSYN

-169 AAHIMLV
+169 AAHVMLV
-176 TGMAAG
+176 TGLAAG

-201 LVGHLELSALLP
+201 LVGHLELGALLP

-218 FTACKVSSMLGFHKF
+218 FSACKVSSMLGFHKF
-233 SVDLNSILDASGFSA
+233 SVDLSSLLDASGFSA
-248 SVFTNEG
+248 SIFTNEG
-255 TLDGKFLVK
+255 ALDGKFLVK
-264 LALMGILFGVVGGGF
+264 LALMGVLFGIVGGGF

-288 YFAKKF
+288 FFAKKF
-294 PNTIKR
+294 PNSIKR
-300 IAIMGAG
+300 IAIMGVGISA
-307 LSVLLLVFF
+307 LLLVFF

-327 LDMCFGVA
+327 LDMCFGIA
-335 GNADVIG
+335 GNADLI
-342 DAANVMGN
+342 
-350 AAGDAV
+350 
-356 NAVGTAAENVIG
+356 
-368 TAAGDAANVVGTAAG
+368 GDAANVVGTAAG
-383 IGNAD
+383 NATGSAAGTAD
-388 LIGEAAGIH
+388 LIGNVA
-397 GYDWIIKFAVTI
+397 GYDWILKFALTI
-409 LTLSAGFIGGVITP
+409 LTLSAGFVGGVVTP
-423 LFAIGATFGIFV
+423 LFAIGATFGVFV
-435 AGMFGVPLPLAAAL
+435 AGMFGMPAALTAAL

-466 LIAGEIFGFDCLPAF
+466 LIAGEIFGFNCLPAF
-481 FIVCTMAYM
+481 FIVCTVAYI

>member
-1 MNFSDFTKAS
+1 MNFSDFSKAS

-30 ERVKEK
+30 ARVKEK
-36 MKKWLATPAFVV
+36 ILKWFATPTFVV

-68 DRLSAIRDANPL
+68 DRLSALRDANPL
-80 YIIPA
+80 YFIPA

-112 TVGLNKETNFPLVS
+112 AVGLNKETNFPLVA
-126 IPMAAVNTWITQL
+126 IPMAAVSTWITQL

-160 ISKKLPFEN
+160 VSKKLPFEN

-233 SVDLNSILDASGFSA
+233 SVDLSSLLDASGFST
-248 SVFTNEG
+248 SIFTNEG
-255 TLDGKFLVK
+255 AFDGKFLVK
-264 LALMGILFGVVGGGF
+264 LALMGVLFGIIGGGF

-288 YFAKKF
+288 FFAKKF
-294 PNTIKR
+294 PNNIKR
-300 IAIMGAG
+300 IAIMGIGISA
-307 LSVLLLVFF
+307 LLLVFF

-327 LDMCFGVA
+327 LDMCFGV
-335 GNADVIG
+335 NADLIG
-342 DAANVMGN
+342 N
-350 AAGDAV
+350 
-356 NAVGTAAENVIG
+356 
-368 TAAGDAANVVGTAAG
+368 AAGDAANVVGTAAG

-409 LTLSAGFIGGVITP
+409 LTLSAGFIGGVVTP
-423 LFAIGATFGIFV
+423 LFAIGATFGIFI
-435 AGMFGVPLPLAAAL
+435 ASMFGMPVALAAAL

-481 FIVCTMAYM
+481 FIVCTVAYI

>member
-1 MNFSDFTKAS
+1 MNFSDFSKAS

-30 ERVKEK
+30 ERIKEK
-36 MKKWLATPAFVV
+36 MKKWLATPTFVA

-54 AVIGALTACFGDIS
+54 AIIGALTACFGDIS
-68 DRLSAIRDANPL
+68 DRLSALRDTNPL
-80 YIIPA
+80 YFIPA

-112 TVGLNKETNFPLVS
+112 AVGLNKETNFPLVA
-126 IPMAAVNTWITQL
+126 IPMAAVGTWITQL

-176 TGMAAG
+176 TGLAAG

-233 SVDLNSILDASGFSA
+233 SVDLSSILDASGFSA
-248 SVFTNEG
+248 SIFTNEG
-255 TLDGKFLVK
+255 ALDGNLLVK
-264 LALMGILFGVVGGGF
+264 LALMGVLFGIVGGGF

-288 YFAKKF
+288 FFAKKF
-294 PNTIKR
+294 PNNIKR
-300 IAIMGAG
+300 IAIMGVG
-307 LSVLLLVFF
+307 ISVLLLVFF

-335 GNADVIG
+335 GNAVN
-342 DAANVMGN
+342 AVN
-350 AAGDAV
+350 AAG
-356 NAVGTAAENVIG
+356 TAA
-368 TAAGDAANVVGTAAG
+368 
-383 IGNAD
+383 GNAD
-388 LIGEAAGIH
+388 LIGNVA
-397 GYDWIIKFAVTI
+397 GYDWILKFALTI
-409 LTLSAGFIGGVITP
+409 LTLSAGFIGGVVTP
-423 LFAIGATFGIFV
+423 LFAIGATFGIFI
-435 AGMFGVPLPLAAAL
+435 ASMFGMPVALAAAL

-481 FIVCTMAYM
+481 FIVCTVAYI

>member
-1 MNFSDFTKAS
+1 MNFSDFSKAS

-30 ERVKEK
+30 ARVKEK
-36 MKKWLATPAFVV
+36 LLKWFATPTFVLL
-48 IGITLG
+48 GIVLG

-68 DRLSAIRDANPL
+68 DKLSAIRDANPL
-80 YIIPA
+80 YFIPA
-85 LALGGAAIAFA
+85 LAIGGAAIVFA

-112 TVGLNKETNFPLVS
+112 AVGLNKESDFPLVA
-126 IPMAAVNTWITQL
+126 IPMAAVSTWLTQL

-176 TGMAAG
+176 TGLAAG

-201 LVGHLELSALLP
+201 LVGHLELGALLP

-233 SVDLNSILDASGFSA
+233 SVDLSSILDASGFTA
-248 SVFTNEG
+248 SIFTNEG
-255 TLDGKFLVK
+255 ALDGKFLVK
-264 LALMGILFGVVGGGF
+264 LALMGVLFGIVGGGF
-279 AKLLGLSQN
+279 AKLLGLSQDF
-288 YFAKKF
+288 FAKKF
-294 PNTIKR
+294 PNSIKR
-300 IAIMGAG
+300 IAIMGVG
-307 LSVLLLVFF
+307 LSALLLVFF

-327 LDMCFGVA
+327 LEMCFGIA
-335 GNADVIG
+335 
-342 DAANVMGN
+342 
-350 AAGDAV
+350 
-356 NAVGTAAENVIG
+356 
-368 TAAGDAANVVGTAAG
+368 
-383 IGNAD
+383 GNAD
-388 LIGEAAGIH
+388 LIGNVA
-397 GYDWIIKFAVTI
+397 GYDWILKFALTI
-409 LTLSAGFIGGVITP
+409 LTLSAGFIGGVVTP
-423 LFAIGATFGIFV
+423 LFAIGATFGVFV
-435 AGMFGVPLPLAAAL
+435 AGMFGMPVALAAAL

-466 LIAGEIFGFDCLPAF
+466 LIAGEIFGFNCLPAF
-481 FIVCTMAYM
+481 FIVCTVAYI

>member
-1 MNFSDFTKAS
+1 MKFSDFTKAS
-11 QQFNQFSPEMK
+11 QQFNSFSPEMK

-30 ERVKEK
+30 ARVREK
-36 MKKWLATPAFVV
+36 MLKWLATPTFVV
-48 IGITLG
+48 IGIILG

-80 YIIPA
+80 YFIPA

-112 TVGLNKETNFPLVS
+112 AVGLNKETDFPLVA
-126 IPMAAVNTWITQL
+126 IPMAAVSTWITQL

-176 TGMAAG
+176 TGLAAG

-201 LVGHLELSALLP
+201 LVGHFELAALMP

-233 SVDLNSILDASGFSA
+233 SVDLNSLLDASGFTA
-248 SVFTNEG
+248 SIFTNEG
-255 TLDGKFLVK
+255 SLDGSMLLK
-264 LALMGILFGVVGGGF
+264 LALMGVLFGIVGGGF
-279 AKLLGLSQN
+279 AKLLGLSQDF
-288 YFAKKF
+288 FAKKF
-294 PNTIKR
+294 PNSIKR
-300 IAIMGAG
+300 IAIMGVG
-307 LSVLLLVFF
+307 ISVLLLVFF

-327 LDMCFGVA
+327 LDMCFGIA
-335 GNADVIG
+335 
-342 DAANVMGN
+342 GN
-350 AAGDAV
+350 AAGS
-356 NAVGTAAENVIG
+356 
-368 TAAGDAANVVGTAAG
+368 AAGDA
-383 IGNAD
+383 D
-388 LIGEAAGIH
+388 LIGIVA
-397 GYDWIIKFAVTI
+397 GYDWVIKFALTI
-409 LTLSAGFIGGVITP
+409 LTLSAGFVGGVVTP
-423 LFAIGATFGIFV
+423 LFAIGATFGVFV
-435 AGMFGVPLPLAAAL
+435 AGMFGMPVALAAAL

-466 LIAGEIFGFDCLPAF
+466 LIAGEIFGFNCLPAF
-481 FIVCTMAYM
+481 FIVCTVAYI

>member
-1 MNFSDFTKAS
+1 MNFSDFSKAS

-30 ERVKEK
+30 ERIKEK
-36 MKKWLATPAFVV
+36 MLKWFATPTFVLL
-48 IGITLG
+48 GIALG

-68 DRLSAIRDANPL
+68 DRLTAIRDANPL
-80 YIIPA
+80 YLIPA
-85 LALGGAAIAFA
+85 LAIGGAAIAFA

-112 TVGLNKETNFPLVS
+112 AVGLKKETDFPLVA
-126 IPMAAVNTWITQL
+126 IPMAAVSTWLTQL

-169 AAHIMLV
+169 AAHIMLI
-176 TGMAAG
+176 TGLAAG

-201 LVGHLELSALLP
+201 LVGHFELAALLP

-218 FTACKVSSMLGFHKF
+218 FTACKVTSMLGFHKF
-233 SVDLNSILDASGFSA
+233 SVDLNSLLDASGFSA
-248 SVFTNEG
+248 SIFTNEDA
-255 TLDGKFLVK
+255 LDGKFLVK
-264 LALMGILFGVVGGGF
+264 LALMGILFGIVGGGF

-288 YFAKKF
+288 FFAKKF
-294 PNTIKR
+294 PNNIKR
-300 IAIMGAG
+300 IAIMGVGISA
-307 LSVLLLVFF
+307 LLLLFF

-327 LDMCFGVA
+327 LDMSFA
-335 GNADVIG
+335 SA
-342 DAANVMGN
+342 N
-350 AAGDAV
+350 AAGEAA
-356 NAVGTAAENVIG
+356 NAVGAA
-368 TAAGDAANVVGTAAG
+368 AA
-383 IGNAD
+383 
-388 LIGEAAGIH
+388 IH
-397 GYDWIIKFAVTI
+397 GYDWILKFALTI
-409 LTLSAGFIGGVITP
+409 LTLSAGFVGGVVTP
-423 LFAIGATFGIFV
+423 LFAIGATFGIFI
-435 AGMFGVPLPLAAAL
+435 ASMFGMPAVLAAAL

-466 LIAGEIFGFDCLPAF
+466 LIAGEIFGFNCLPAF
-481 FIVCTMAYM
+481 FIVCTVAYI

>member
-1 MNFSDFTKAS
+1 MNFSDFSKAS

-30 ERVKEK
+30 ERIKEK
-36 MKKWLATPAFVV
+36 MKKWLATPTFVA

-54 AVIGALTACFGDIS
+54 AIIGALTACFGDIS

-85 LALGGAAIAFA
+85 LAIGGAAIAFA

-112 TVGLNKETNFPLVS
+112 AVGLNKETSFPLVA
-126 IPMAAVNTWITQL
+126 IPMAAVSTWITQL

-176 TGMAAG
+176 TGLAAG

-201 LVGHLELSALLP
+201 LVGHLELGALLP

-233 SVDLNSILDASGFSA
+233 SVDLNSLLDASGFSA
-248 SVFTNEG
+248 SIFTNEG
-255 TLDGKFLVK
+255 ALDGNLLVK
-264 LALMGILFGVVGGGF
+264 LALMGILFGIVGGGF
-279 AKLLGLSQN
+279 AKLLGLSQDF
-288 YFAKKF
+288 FAKKF

-300 IAIMGAG
+300 IAIMGVGISA
-307 LSVLLLVFF
+307 LLLVFF

-327 LDMCFGVA
+327 LDMCFA
-335 GNADVIG
+335 SA
-342 DAANVMGN
+342 N
-350 AAGDAV
+350 AAGDAA
-356 NAVGTAAENVIG
+356 NAVGTAAGNATG
-368 TAAGDAANVVGTAAG
+368 SAAGNT
-383 IGNAD
+383 D
-388 LIGEAAGIH
+388 LIGNVA
-397 GYDWIIKFAVTI
+397 GYDWILKFALTI
-409 LTLSAGFIGGVITP
+409 LTLSAGFIGGVVTP
-423 LFAIGATFGIFV
+423 LFAIGATFGIFI
-435 AGMFGVPLPLAAAL
+435 ASMFGMPVALAAAL

-466 LIAGEIFGFDCLPAF
+466 LIAGEIFGFNCLPAF
-481 FIVCTMAYM
+481 FIVCTVAYI

>member
-1 MNFSDFTKAS
+1 MNFSDFSKAS

-48 IGITLG
+48 IGVTLG

-112 TVGLNKETNFPLVS
+112 AVGLNKETDFPLVS
-126 IPMAAVNTWITQL
+126 IPMAAVSTWITQL

-169 AAHIMLV
+169 ASHIMLV

-255 TLDGKFLVK
+255 TLDGNLLVK
-264 LALMGILFGVVGGGF
+264 LALMGILFGIVGGGF
-279 AKLLGLSQN
+279 AKLLGVSQN

-327 LDMCFGVA
+327 LDMCFGVNA
-335 GNADVIG
+335 DLIGNAV
-342 DAANVMGN
+342 NVMGT

-356 NAVGTAAENVIG
+356 N
-368 TAAGDAANVVGTAAG
+368 VVGT
-383 IGNAD
+383 
-388 LIGEAAGIH
+388 AAGIH

-409 LTLSAGFIGGVITP
+409 LTLSAGFIGGVVTP

-481 FIVCTMAYM
+481 FIVCTVAYI

>member
-1 MNFSDFTKAS
+1 MNFSDFSKAS

-68 DRLSAIRDANPL
+68 DRLSALRDTNPL
-80 YIIPA
+80 YFIPA

-112 TVGLNKETNFPLVS
+112 AVGLNKETDFPLVA
-126 IPMAAVNTWITQL
+126 IPLAAVSTWITQL

-152 IGSALSYN
+152 IGTALSYN

-255 TLDGKFLVK
+255 TLDGNLLVK
-264 LALMGILFGVVGGGF
+264 LALMGILFGIVGGGF
-279 AKLLGLSQN
+279 AKLLGLSQDF
-288 YFAKKF
+288 FAKKF
-294 PNTIKR
+294 PNSIKR

-342 DAANVMGN
+342 NV
-350 AAGDAV
+350 AGDAV
-356 NAVGTAAENVIG
+356 NAVGTAAENVIE
-368 TAAGDAANVVGTAAG
+368 TAAGDAANVVGT
-383 IGNAD
+383 
-388 LIGEAAGIH
+388 AAGIH

-409 LTLSAGFIGGVITP
+409 LTLSAGFIGGVVTP

-466 LIAGEIFGFDCLPAF
+466 LIAGEIFGFHCLPAF